1 VSAISQPEADVRA
14 SQPDAAARASEPEPD
29 APPPDDGPS
38 TQPGSGDSRRSLA
51 SLLAMAFGGVE
62 AARAAVAQ
70 ALARTGRRELPA
82 TGPELLA
89 FVQAHLL
96 TPLSDEIG
104 PRLTLALVD
113 DLVALLDPGAVP
125 VPRAPADP
133 PAHAPGSATRP
144 GSWPRVRGIRLA
156 VLLVDPDRV
165 GRAELARALLRA
177 GWNVTL
183 VDTVADLGVALQDEA
198 PVDAVLVDA
207 SHFAAQAILAELV
220 RRRPHVALV
229 ARSVDAAR
237 TRALLG
243 PLGLTRL
250 SVCPRGAPA
259 GTLIDA
265 LKRAAR
271 G

>member
-1 VSAISQPEADVRA
+1 VSANHR
-14 SQPDAAARASEPEPD
+14 PDADRRV
-29 APPPDDGPS
+29 PDDGPR
-38 TQPGSGDSRRSLA
+38 GSPISAGSRRPLA
-51 SLLAMAFGGVE
+51 SLLAMAFGGAE
-62 AARAAVAQ
+62 AAHAAVAQ
-70 ALARTGRRELPA
+70 ALTRTGRQELPA
-82 TGPELLA
+82 SGPELLA

-104 PRLTLALVD
+104 PCLTQALVD

-125 VPRAPADP
+125 APPD
-133 PAHAPGSATRP
+133 PAHPPSPAPGSATRP
-144 GSWPRVRGIRLA
+144 GSWPRARGTRLA
-156 VLLVDPDRV
+156 VLLVDPDHV

-183 VDTVADLGVALQDEA
+183 VDTVADLGVALQDDA
-198 PVDAVLVDA
+198 PVDAALLDTA
-207 SHFAAQAILAELV
+207 HFAARAIVAELV
-220 RRRPHVALV
+220 QRRPQVALV
-229 ARSVDAAR
+229 ARSGDPDR

-259 GTLIDA
+259 EELIDA